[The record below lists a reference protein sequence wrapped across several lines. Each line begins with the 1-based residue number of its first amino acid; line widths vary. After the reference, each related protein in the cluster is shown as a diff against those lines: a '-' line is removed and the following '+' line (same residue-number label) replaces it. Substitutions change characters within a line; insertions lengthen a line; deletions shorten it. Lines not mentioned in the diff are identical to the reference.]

1 MKNNIQDERVTN
13 ESLKAYKISFYVL
26 TIGIFF
32 DLIIKFNLYSF
43 GETAKETV
51 LAFLIETAL
60 LVTVFYLNIFLLAK
74 KGIAIGANTV
84 NLDRFPKKRYA
95 CISVIISLVIALG
108 LWTIR
113 FSTGSW
119 EYGLGNAILFCALIY
134 LFTFALSFAILFTSF
149 YFAFKLTKKSQSDE

>member
-1 MKNNIQDERVTN
+1 MKNNIQDERVIN

-43 GETAKETV
+43 SQTTSETA
-51 LAFLIETAL
+51 LAFFIETAL

-74 KGIAIGANTV
+74 KGIAIGINSV
-84 NLDRFPKKRYA
+84 CLDSFPRKRYA
-95 CISVIISLVIALG
+95 SISAIISGIIAIG

-113 FSTGSW
+113 FSTGSF

-134 LFTFALSFAILFTSF
+134 IFTFVISFAVLFTSF
-149 YFAFKLTKKSQSDE
+149 YFAFKLAKKSQTNE